1 MGVAPMK
8 KEVPASTNPGPDDW
22 DPWRHHDHARHHRP
36 ANQYEALMSCAPGDE
51 PELSIAELAE
61 LREILEDA
69 IQQHLTDEEQW
80 VFNQIVVGQ
89 TSLRKMGIPRTTAA
103 RIRDTAIRKLQ
114 AALADMPAVVAY
126 LERNNPERDE

>member
-1 MGVAPMK
+1 MK
-8 KEVPASTNPGPDDW
+8 KEVPASTNPEHGEW
-22 DPWRHHDHARHHRP
+22 DPWYRHTAAMRNRP

-51 PELSIAELAE
+51 PEFSVAELAE

-69 IQQHLTDEEQW
+69 IEQHLTDEEQW
-80 VFNQIVVGQ
+80 VFNQIVVAQ

-103 RIRDTAIRKLQ
+103 RIRDTAIAKLQ

-126 LERNNPERDE
+126 LERNGGAE